1 MRIIRLTAS
10 NVKPERPA
18 STCTRK
24 PGHDPA
30 IGHQV
35 YCRDRLYVWHA
46 TPPPL
51 FLPSPSPN
59 RDGAHET
66 AFARIVEDVQGRVPV
81 HVNLG
86 RTNDGR

>member
-1 MRIIRLTAS
+1 MMPRCGEPF
-10 NVKPERPA
+10 PERPA

-51 FLPSPSPN
+51 FLPSPSLN

-66 AFARIVEDVQGRVPV
+66 RSTQPATQG
-81 HVNLG
+81 
-86 RTNDGR
+86 DQS

>member
-1 MRIIRLTAS
+1 MMPRCGEPF
-10 NVKPERPA
+10 PERPA

-51 FLPSPSPN
+51 FLPLFRGEGGRFRPK
-59 RDGAHET
+59 DGQNSR
-66 AFARIVEDVQGRVPV
+66 FAPFFR
-81 HVNLG
+81 
-86 RTNDGR
+86 